1 MDFTDEEAPAQKGT
15 PIYLGIIGSR
25 QDLSQQTIIESILTP
40 ILQEL
45 ERPPDRVI
53 LPSEGTTTIFISDW
67 AETLRI
73 PTQVYEADWFRHN
86 RRAKIYRDARIQSES
101 THFLIFLNK
110 RSQFNA
116 TLANRLALKG
126 YPVFTINYTD
136 CSVEELIVKPSEP
149 DLSSQPQPPRRAK
162 RGSKPSIGKDS
173 TQTTLEPLLIQ
184 KSQSHTKTLQH
195 PLEP

>member
-1 MDFTDEEAPAQKGT
+1 MDFTDEDLTLQKGT

-45 ERPPDRVI
+45 ERPPDRII
-53 LPSEGTTTIFISDW
+53 LPSEGVTSIFISDW
-67 AETLRI
+67 AESLKI

-110 RSQFNA
+110 RSEFNQ
-116 TLANRLALKG
+116 TLANRLAKKG
-126 YPVFTINYTD
+126 FPVFTISYTELN
-136 CSVEELIVKPSEP
+136 VEMLITESDP
-149 DLSSQPQPPRRAK
+149 SSQQQPPRRAK
-162 RGSKPSIGKDS
+162 RENKPGIGKGSK
-173 TQTTLEPLLIQ
+173 QTTLTPLPNQ
-184 KSQSHTKTLQH
+184 KSQIHMKIPQ
-195 PLEP
+195 PLLEL